1 MDLNCNPPRRK
12 FFPHLLFLLENLSYV
27 KVEKY
32 KVELLPEKM
41 NENDSLLYNLSEAY
55 NAIRIV
61 PIIFMAN
68 EWYFFNESNL
78 EEEKQRLLNDLEE
91 LKNKIEKALPEDMI
105 IHSYRIIPIAFG
117 LSSLRLYVI
126 MRHEEGG
133 TDRLEEIIRNID
145 GVSEVEVGAVSLY

>member
-1 MDLNCNPPRRK
+1 MPDKVIVQLNVMPVDIN
-12 FFPHLLFLLENLSYV
+12 V
-27 KVEKY
+27 
-32 KVELLPEKM
+32 
-41 NENDSLLYNLSEAY
+41 
-55 NAIRIV
+55 
-61 PIIFMAN
+61 
-68 EWYFFNESNL
+68 
-78 EEEKQRLLNDLEE
+78 DLEE